1 MILSKQKRGR
11 VTLSDKL
18 PLKTILK
25 GYIKSRA
32 AAVLLILLCIA
43 MPIVIFTLY
52 SVPLDAIEY
61 STAIIVAMSIALSIV
76 DFSRYRRKIREIELM
91 ARHID
96 TLPDGL
102 YKAEQLAENML
113 CGVISDMCDS
123 RSRLI
128 TEQERRIKEIND
140 YYNVW
145 VHQIKTPISAMSL
158 LLDNTDEH
166 DAKIGMQLFKIEQY
180 VDMALN
186 YLRSSAESTD
196 YVIKQ
201 YPLAPIVKR
210 AVHKFSPMFI
220 QKHIS
225 LELAPIDLCVYTDEK
240 WLEFVIGQLLSNSL
254 KYTDSGKIRIYAKS
268 DRLIIED
275 TGIGI
280 AAADLPRVFENGYTG
295 YNGRQQRKS
304 TGIGLYLCRRVLV
317 KLSHDIELESE
328 QGKGTR
334 AIIIFHTQNEVIE

>member
-1 MILSKQKRGR
+1 M
-11 VTLSDKL
+11 SDKL
-18 PLKTILK
+18 PLKIILK
-25 GYIKSRA
+25 GYIKSRI
-32 AAVLLILLCIA
+32 AAVLLIFLCIA
-43 MPIVIFTLY
+43 VPIVIFTLY
-52 SVPLDAIEY
+52 SLPLDSTLY
-61 STAIIVAMSIALSIV
+61 STAIIVALSLAV
-76 DFSRYRRKIREIELM
+76 GVADFIRYLKKIREIELM
-91 ARHID
+91 TMRTD
-96 TLPDGL
+96 TLPDGIYEAGEL
-102 YKAEQLAENML
+102 PEKML
-113 CGVISDMCDS
+113 CGVISDMCES

-158 LLDNTDEH
+158 LLDNADEH
-166 DAKIGMQLFKIEQY
+166 DLQIGMQLFRIEQY

-196 YVIKQ
+196 YVIKR
-201 YPLAPIVKR
+201 YALEPIVKR

-220 QKHIS
+220 QKHIA
-225 LELAPIDLCVYTDEK
+225 LEFMPIDLCVYTDEK

-254 KYTDSGKIRIYAKS
+254 KYTDSGKIRIFAES
-268 DRLIIED
+268 DRLVIED

-304 TGIGLYLCRRVLV
+304 TGIGLYLCKRVLN
-317 KLSHDIELESE
+317 KLSHGIELESE

>member
-1 MILSKQKRGR
+1 M
-11 VTLSDKL
+11 SDKL

-201 YPLAPIVKR
+201 YPLAPI
-210 AVHKFSPMFI
+210 
-220 QKHIS
+220 
-225 LELAPIDLCVYTDEK
+225 DLCVYTDEK